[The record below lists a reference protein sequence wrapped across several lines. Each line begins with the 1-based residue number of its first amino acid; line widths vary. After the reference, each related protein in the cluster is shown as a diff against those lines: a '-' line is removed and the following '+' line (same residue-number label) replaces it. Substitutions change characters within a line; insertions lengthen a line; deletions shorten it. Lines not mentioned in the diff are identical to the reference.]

1 MPSIYNK
8 MQQIGSTEA
17 DCKTK
22 GEPTISQRPN
32 NFPGGLWIN
41 GIRVDVEGR
50 IARGPATDPAKTD
63 QPSKPRHT
71 VIDLLAMD

>member
-1 MPSIYNK
+1 MPSLYNK

-17 DCKTK
+17 DCKAT

-50 IARGPATDPAKTD
+50 VARGLATDPTKAD
-63 QPSKPRHT
+63 QQSKPKQT
-71 VIDLLAMD
+71 VIDLLTMD